1 VDGVPETSPLSQ
13 ENLFAWRRQQRER
26 LLAQR
31 LTLSAEERQ
40 SRAERL
46 LPVLEAVIGQAPE
59 PIVSFYWPFRA
70 EFDLRRWMEERLT
83 AGWRPA
89 LPIVVEKGKP
99 LAFRLWRPGCRMERG
114 IWNIPVP
121 AEGPY
126 VRPDVVI
133 APLVGWDPARYR
145 LGYGGGYFDR
155 TLAALSPRPKV
166 IGIGLSSARL
176 DSIHPQTWDI
186 PMNVIVTEDGQKA

>member
-1 VDGVPETSPLSQ
+1 MAAPVSAG
-13 ENLFAWRRQQRER
+13 LFAWRREQRER

-46 LPVLEAVIGQAPE
+46 LPALEGVIGQARGAV
-59 PIVSFYWPFRA
+59 VSFYWPFRA
-70 EFDLRRWMEERLT
+70 EFDLRGWMETRLT

-89 LPIVVEKGKP
+89 LPIVVEKGRP

-121 AEGPY
+121 ADGPY
-126 VRPDVVI
+126 VVPQVVI
-133 APLVGWDPARYR
+133 APLVGWDRARYR

-155 TLAALSPRPKV
+155 TLAVISPRPEV

-176 DSIHPQTWDI
+176 DSIRPQIWDI
-186 PMNVIVTEDGQKA
+186 PMNAIVTENGQEA